1 MTCKGICIRHKAQ
14 KPVGSGRYASG
25 QKRCQICEIFIKWDG
40 LWCPCC
46 GYRLRTKP
54 RNLKYKAKLRARKK
68 RQKSHTLPRPYQ
80 FMYKFHVTMQNE
92 GSDITVVRY
101 AKSETR
107 RIFLIKFLSFQ
118 NGCFISLAEGSNR
131 IGSISVSISSSNKVN
146 TAKVIPSKFDSMFV
160 STNFR
165 EGV

>member
-1 MTCKGICIRHKAQ
+1 
-14 KPVGSGRYASG
+14 
-25 QKRCQICEIFIKWDG
+25 
-40 LWCPCC
+40 
-46 GYRLRTKP
+46 
-54 RNLKYKAKLRARKK
+54 
-68 RQKSHTLPRPYQ
+68 
-80 FMYKFHVTMQNE
+80 MYKFLITMQNE

-160 STNFR
+160 STISERVSSMINGICMVSLYSTKQLQLGDMKAIMDEIMNLVKEEYNR
-165 EGV
+165 SEGGKGYAQESKQ

>member
-1 MTCKGICIRHKAQ
+1 
-14 KPVGSGRYASG
+14 
-25 QKRCQICEIFIKWDG
+25 
-40 LWCPCC
+40 
-46 GYRLRTKP
+46 
-54 RNLKYKAKLRARKK
+54 
-68 RQKSHTLPRPYQ
+68 
-80 FMYKFHVTMQNE
+80 MYKFHVTMQNE

-160 STNFR
+160 STISERVSSMINGICMVSLYSTKQLQLGDMKAIMDEIMNLVKEEYNR
-165 EGV
+165 SEGDKGYAQESKQ

>member
-1 MTCKGICIRHKAQ
+1 
-14 KPVGSGRYASG
+14 
-25 QKRCQICEIFIKWDG
+25 
-40 LWCPCC
+40 
-46 GYRLRTKP
+46 
-54 RNLKYKAKLRARKK
+54 
-68 RQKSHTLPRPYQ
+68 
-80 FMYKFHVTMQNE
+80 MYKFLITMQNE

-160 STNFR
+160 STISERVSSMINGICIVSLYSTKQLQLGDMKAIMDEIMNLVKEEYNR
-165 EGV
+165 SEGDKGYAQESKQ